1 MAKTTSF
8 SVLGIVFV
16 FLNSGGCGGNPTAP
30 VATSGDEVQRYLDE
44 HPELKE
50 PKPEVDNTIL
60 TGQ

>member
-1 MAKTTSF
+1 MTKATPLSF
-8 SVLGIVFV
+8 LGVL
-16 FLNSGGCGGNPTAP
+16 FLFLTLGGCGSSSTAP

-50 PKPEVDNTIL
+50 PKAEVDNNIL

>member
-1 MAKTTSF
+1 MTKTTSI
-8 SVLGIVFV
+8 SLLGVLFV
-16 FLNSGGCGGNPTAP
+16 CLNMGGCGGSPTVP